1 MAELKVEQQGTDDSA
16 SPSATGYVTRPG
28 VVTFIC
34 ITNFIFL
41 AFQIFYSGLY
51 AVARYQP
58 DNAEYLIT
66 IAFYAIGLGIPLT
79 IVLGLWYAK
88 NWARIAYI
96 IVFPLYFI
104 LEFLWLLELPG
115 PMFIFSIVRLLF
127 VAYFCVLL
135 YRPKSSG
142 YFRGE
147 VLPPVDPGTGLET
160 VTQEIVR
167 CPSCNKEIYSTAP
180 RCHHCG
186 MDLKGKISHGATGST
201 T

>member
-34 ITNFIFL
+34 IYNLIVL
-41 AFQIFYSGLY
+41 VFQTLLLVAD

-66 IAFYAIGLGIPLT
+66 VTFYAIVLGIPLA
-79 IVLGLWYAK
+79 IIGGLWYAK
-88 NWARIAYI
+88 NWARIAFI
-96 IVFPLYFI
+96 IVAPLFI
-104 LEFLWLLELPG
+104 IIEFLLSLESPG
-115 PMFIFSIVRLLF
+115 PLFFLIIVRLLIIG
-127 VAYFCVLL
+127 YFCFLL
-135 YRPKSSG
+135 YRPKASA
-142 YFRGE
+142 YFSGE
-147 VLPPVDPGTGLET
+147 VLPPVDPATGLET
-160 VTQEIVR
+160 VVQEIVR

-186 MDLKGKISHGATGST
+186 MDLKGEISHGATGST